1 MLQKLLHK
9 KWICFSL
16 ILGNILLIAIA
27 CAYPMFR
34 EASLSRMLRDEFA
47 SYEEKNNK
55 DSTVISITGKIQKKG
70 DTSAYD
76 TARNKAENLMEEM
89 DLKGR
94 TLLKYNHLQST
105 SATPTQMRES
115 SIKDGRYTICGFED
129 FENNISVISGEM
141 YSDEVIGDDT
151 IEAMVTIGCF
161 VRMELLVGEELEF
174 KYVILPNGKPLKV
187 RISGVFAPSEE
198 SADYW
203 QIDPDSLDSEL
214 LISNKLYE
222 EIFLKNTTAYNQNTT
237 WYLGFDYKE
246 LTYRDV
252 GKLLDDT
259 YTLLEGSGEYAEIE
273 RPAYLFFLENYL
285 VNEKK
290 ISATLIIL
298 QIPVLVLLCAFIY
311 MISGQ
316 MYNMEQS
323 EISVMM
329 SRGASKGQILSL
341 YLMQSLLVTGIGCA
355 LGLPLGALLCRAL
368 GSASAFLEFEGR
380 RYLPVSISPSVIIY
394 MAGAALIS
402 ILMGVLPSVIGSR
415 GSIVKTM
422 SGRAR
427 SKTPFWQKIFLDVI
441 LLAVSMYG
449 YYNFSGRKEALE
461 ASVLMG
467 EALDPLLY
475 LSSSLFILGAAML
488 MLRLIPLLV
497 KLVYRIGLKRWNP
510 MFYASF
516 SEIIRSA
523 KKQYFIMIFLV
534 LTASLGIF
542 NTTVARTIE
551 ENNIRNLEYL
561 SGADIVLKEAWANNK
576 YAAAMDADIPIVY
589 TEPDFAKYV
598 MLPGVNKTARVYVE
612 EKASAKG
619 QTVKVMGINTKEF
632 GEATTLP
639 ENLLDKHYYD
649 YLNEMSVETDLILC
663 SSSFRD
669 VLGYSIG
676 DKVSYKV
683 SGVEMSGIIAD
694 FVDYFPSFADKT
706 YNYNANG
713 SVFTQENFLIVAHLS
728 EIQNAIGVKPYEV
741 WIDLE
746 DGENGDAVY
755 ELIKENNIR
764 ISKFEDLSVK
774 TEDMKADTLFQ
785 GTNGILTLSFMVIL
799 VLCFIGYLIYWTLTI
814 ASRELLLGVLRA
826 MGMSKNEV
834 FGMLINEQIF
844 SAIIPLLCGAGI
856 GTLSSRLFAPL
867 IQIAYCA
874 SDMVLPLKLVTL
886 PGDMIRMF
894 VIILVMIIICF
905 VILARQVS
913 ALKISQAL
921 KLGED

>member
-380 RYLPVSISPSVIIY
+380 RSLPVSISPSVIIY

-402 ILMGVLPSVIGSR
+402 ILLGVLPSVIGSR

-598 MLPGVNKTARVYVE
+598 MLPGVNKTARFYLE

>member
-129 FENNISVISGEM
+129 FEENISVISGEM

-151 IEAMVTIGCF
+151 IEAMITIGCF

-187 RISGVFAPSEE
+187 RISGVFTPSEE

-214 LISNKLYE
+214 LIPNKLYE